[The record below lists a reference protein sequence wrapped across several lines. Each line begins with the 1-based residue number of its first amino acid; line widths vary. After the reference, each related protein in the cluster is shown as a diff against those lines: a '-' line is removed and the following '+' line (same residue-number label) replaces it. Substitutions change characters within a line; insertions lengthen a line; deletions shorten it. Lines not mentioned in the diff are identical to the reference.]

1 MYHYTESGL
10 QDVWLTSG
18 FTVVKTKH
26 GKGVAIQDVE
36 GLHRV
41 IGKAIAHK
49 PRLTGAELRF
59 LRKEMQMP
67 QSALALLV
75 GTSEQ
80 NVSLWERRGRM
91 PKTADRLVRV
101 IYLEHIGN
109 NPKIREIIDRLN
121 EQDPGEAERLTF
133 SSHSGRWREAA

>member
-10 QDVWLTSG
+10 QNIWLTSG

-26 GKGVAIQDVE
+26 GKGISIHDVD

-75 GTSEQ
+75 GTTEQ
-80 NVSLWERRGRM
+80 NVSLWERRGRI
-91 PKTADRLVRV
+91 PKPADRLVRM

-109 NPKIREIIDRLN
+109 NPKVREIIDRLN
-121 EQDPGEAERLTF
+121 EQDSNGVERLTF
-133 SSHSGRWREAA
+133 STQSGRWKEAA